1 MKETLLDIKFSKN
14 EFDKKKVILIKH
26 LLQHSIPIK
35 LRKKIVNNLFDRA
48 KSKIKQKA
56 LENFYITKKNLLE
69 MSQNGMHFGSH
80 GHYHLKFDK
89 ISLKNLKKEISYS
102 LKKFETYG
110 FNNIETVCYPY
121 GNYNQNTI
129 QLLKQFKIKYGF
141 TTKPGSIKFNSK
153 ISNFEIPRYDTN
165 DFKNII

>member
-1 MKETLLDIKFSKN
+1 M
-14 EFDKKKVILIKH
+14 
-26 LLQHSIPIK
+26 
-35 LRKKIVNNLFDRA
+35 
-48 KSKIKQKA
+48 
-56 LENFYITKKNLLE
+56 
-69 MSQNGMHFGSH
+69 
-80 GHYHLKFDK
+80 
-89 ISLKNLKKEISYS
+89 
-102 LKKFETYG
+102 
-110 FNNIETVCYPY
+110 CYPY